1 MPYSRSH
8 VRTASRPT
16 TPRRNAH
23 WPHLRP
29 PQSPTHLPR
38 VQCRAHR
45 VASLAALSPTDPQ
58 TQYVADSTG
67 APVNHPTVGTSISA
81 PVAIDLVTLSST
93 ARERV
98 KVVQARSL
106 CKRATY
112 LYPLSDRS
120 HQVALSTALRP
131 THPMSELTIITTK
144 IIISAIVWPPTL
156 ISTPIN
162 HVAYSAARGSP
173 WVNFNHSTIGHNHLS
188 LTCRSVAAG

>member
-38 VQCRAHR
+38 AQCRAHR

-58 TQYVADSTG
+58 TRYVADSTG

-81 PVAIDLVTLSST
+81 LDLVTLSST
-93 ARERV
+93 AKERV

-106 CKRATY
+106 CKRATH
-112 LYPLSDRS
+112 LYPPSDRS
-120 HQVALSTALRP
+120 HQVALSTALKP

-144 IIISAIVWPPTL
+144 IIYSGYCLATITL
-156 ISTPIN
+156 ISTPID
-162 HVAYSAARGSP
+162 HIAYSAARASP
-173 WVNFNHSTIGHNHLS
+173 WVNFSHSTIGHNHLS